1 MGFVIIL
8 LCLLVVLSHSSVVG
22 IDISAHLDILCV
34 KMCSFIGVLHVFHGA
49 IVTPVVGWTFV
60 GVAIVITQL
69 KL

>member
-8 LCLLVVLSHSSVVG
+8 LCLLVVLSHSRVVG

-49 IVTPVVGWTFV
+49 IVTPVVG
-60 GVAIVITQL
+60 
-69 KL
+69 